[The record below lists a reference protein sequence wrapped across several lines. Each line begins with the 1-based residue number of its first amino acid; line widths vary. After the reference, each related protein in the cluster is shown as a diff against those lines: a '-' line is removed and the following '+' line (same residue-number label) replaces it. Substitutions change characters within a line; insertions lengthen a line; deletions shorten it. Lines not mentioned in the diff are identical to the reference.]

1 MSGFEVSRRLRED
14 PTTAAI
20 PVIALSASAMESDV
34 RRAEAAGLAHYLTKP
49 VRIDRLLEVIS
60 ELLPGLLEREA

>member
-1 MSGFEVSRRLRED
+1 
-14 PTTAAI
+14 
-20 PVIALSASAMESDV
+20 VIALSASAMESDV